1 MPGPLFNF
9 SAYLGA
15 IIAWN
20 SGYNTMIGVVLAWF
34 GLFGPGILLMFAAL
48 PYWKRFRK
56 WNLYR
61 RALPGE
67 WQRVTPCQWQMR

>member
-20 SGYNTMIGVVLAWF
+20 AGYNTMVGVVLAWF

-67 WQRVTPCQWQMR
+67 WQRITPCQWQGR